1 MVTAIETQ
9 QQYSENLVQKI
20 KGIAE
25 ITNKNSCDI
34 KVAPVAEQ
42 DATAWLNE
50 QARQVK
56 PTLTLSVLAQLLDG
70 SALIVQSALLAFIL
84 SEAIFELRGLGRL
97 MHPFIGLC
105 LVFLFRAVCSY
116 FGEVTGFKAGAEV
129 RQSIR
134 TRLLK
139 KINLLGPGFV
149 KTQHSAELSAI
160 AIEQVDALHDYFA
173 DYLPQRSLVL
183 MLPVVVVVVAFW
195 INWVAG
201 IILIITGP
209 LVPLF
214 MVLVGVGAEA
224 ANRKQYAALR
234 RMSHHFLDRLRG
246 LTTLKVFGQAY
257 REQAAVQKVSESY
270 RNGVMQVLGI
280 AFLSSAVLEFFSAV
294 AVALVAVYIGLSLLG
309 LIEFGAATSLSYFD
323 AVFLL
328 LLAPDFFL
336 PLRQFAANY
345 HAKAAAIAACGPIIN
360 LLKAQ
365 EPVVCSANQSSSENA
380 GFAPSYAVEFEHV
393 HKAYDSGKWRVLKG
407 LSFTVDTGQ
416 TCALVGPSGAGKT
429 TVIEMMLGFE
439 SIDQGTI
446 RINGQTVAPEYLSK
460 VQPGV
465 AWISQNPYI
474 FAGSV
479 RDNIALFDPGVS
491 LQQIER
497 ASSAAGI
504 LDFCKKLPDGLN
516 TQIGERGFG
525 LSGGQRQRVALA
537 RAFLKDTP
545 LLLLDEPTSSLDRVN
560 ANAILDTLEGMFA
573 TRTIVIATH
582 SDAVIARAD
591 CHVRL

>member
-1 MVTAIETQ
+1 M
-9 QQYSENLVQKI
+9 
-20 KGIAE
+20 
-25 ITNKNSCDI
+25 
-34 KVAPVAEQ
+34 
-42 DATAWLNE
+42 NE

-56 PTLTLSVLAQLLDG
+56 AILTLSVLARLLDG
-70 SALIVQSALLAFIL
+70 LALIVQSALLAFIL
-84 SEAIFELRGLGRL
+84 SQAIFEQRGLDLL

-105 LVFLFRAVCSY
+105 LVFLFRALCAY
-116 FGEVTGFKAGAEV
+116 FGEITGFKVGAEV

-134 TRLLK
+134 ARLLS
-139 KINLLGPGFV
+139 KINAMGPEFA
-149 KTQHSAELSAI
+149 KTQHSAEISTI
-160 AIEQVDALHDYFA
+160 AVEQVDALHDYFA
-173 DYLPQRSLVL
+173 EFLPQHKLVL
-183 MLPVVVVVVAFW
+183 ILPVVVVVVAFW
-195 INWVAG
+195 VNWVVG

-257 REQAAVQKVSESY
+257 REQAAVRQVSESY
-270 RNGVMQVLGI
+270 RKGVMEVLRI

-294 AVALVAVYIGLSLLG
+294 AVALVAVYVGLSLLG
-309 LIEFGAATSLSYFD
+309 LIEFGAAKSLSYFD
-323 AVFLL
+323 GIFLL

-336 PLRQFAANY
+336 PLRQLAASY
-345 HAKAAAIAACGPIIN
+345 HAKAAATAACGPIIS
-360 LLKAQ
+360 LLEAQ
-365 EPVVCSANQSSSENA
+365 EPVACGANQVGIGKDESR
-380 GFAPSYAVEFEHV
+380 PRYAVEFEHV
-393 HKAYDSGKWRVLKG
+393 HKSYNSGKRYVLKG
-407 LSFTVDTGQ
+407 LSFSVEPGQ

-439 SIDQGTI
+439 SVDRGMI
-446 RINGQTVAPEYLSK
+446 RIYGETVAPARLNKMRSDI
-460 VQPGV
+460 
-465 AWISQNPYI
+465 AWISQNPYM

-479 RDNIALFDPGVS
+479 RENIALFDPGVS

-497 ASSAAGI
+497 ATSAAGV
-504 LDFCKKLPDGLN
+504 LEFCNRLPDGLD

-537 RAFLKDTP
+537 RAFLKNAP
-545 LLLLDEPTSSLDRVN
+545 LLLLDEPTANLDRVN
-560 ANAILDTLEGMFA
+560 ATAILDTLDEMFA
-573 TRTIVIATH
+573 TRTIIIATH
-582 SDAVIARAD
+582 SDAVIARAV

>member
-1 MVTAIETQ
+1 M
-9 QQYSENLVQKI
+9 
-20 KGIAE
+20 
-25 ITNKNSCDI
+25 
-34 KVAPVAEQ
+34 
-42 DATAWLNE
+42 NE

-56 PTLTLSVLAQLLDG
+56 AKLTLSVLARLLDG
-70 SALIVQSALLAFIL
+70 LALILQSALLAFIL
-84 SEAIFELRGLGRL
+84 SQVIFEQRGLDGL
-97 MHPFIGLC
+97 THPFIGLC
-105 LVFLFRAVCSY
+105 LIFLFRAVCAY
-116 FGEVTGFKAGAEV
+116 FGDITGFKAGAEV

-134 TRLLK
+134 TRLLRK
-139 KINLLGPGFV
+139 LNAMGPGFA
-149 KTQHSAELSAI
+149 KIQPSAELSTI
-160 AIEQVDALHDYFA
+160 AVEQVDALHDYFA
-173 DYLPQRSLVL
+173 DFLPQRKLVL
-183 MLPVVVVVVAFW
+183 MLPVVMVIVAFW
-195 INWVAG
+195 VNWVVG
-201 IILIITGP
+201 IILMITGP

-257 REQAAVQKVSESY
+257 REQAAVRQVSESY
-270 RNGVMQVLGI
+270 RKGVMDVLRI

-294 AVALVAVYIGLSLLG
+294 AVALVAVYVGLSLLG
-309 LIEFGAATSLSYFD
+309 LIDFAAAKSLNYFNGI
-323 AVFLL
+323 FLL

-336 PLRQFAANY
+336 PLRQLAASY

-360 LLKAQ
+360 LLEAQ
-365 EPVVCSANQSSSENA
+365 EPVACGANQA
-380 GFAPSYAVEFEHV
+380 GIGKDEPRPSYAVEFEHV
-393 HKAYDSGKWRVLKG
+393 HKSYDSGKRYVLKG
-407 LSFTVDTGQ
+407 LSFSVEPGQ

-439 SIDQGTI
+439 SVDRGTI
-446 RINGQTVAPEYLSK
+446 RIYGETVAPAMLNKMRSDI
-460 VQPGV
+460 
-465 AWISQNPYI
+465 AWISQNPYM

-497 ASSAAGI
+497 AASASGV
-504 LDFCKKLPDGLN
+504 LEFCNRLPDGLD
-516 TQIGERGFG
+516 TRIGERGFG

-537 RAFLKDTP
+537 RAFLKDAP
-545 LLLLDEPTSSLDRVN
+545 LIVLDEPTASLDRVS
-560 ANAILDTLEGMFA
+560 AAAILDTLEEMFA
-573 TRTIVIATH
+573 TRTIIIATH